1 MTRNGPKPRVVMVD
15 DEKDFRTI
23 VRMWLEPAYEFVGL
37 PDGERLLAELARG
50 NVAAVIL
57 DLHMPGAG
65 GFELCR
71 RMRDDPRFESVPVL
85 FLTGSREDEN
95 YLQNLKAGGDGYLV
109 KPVGPRQLLAALEEL
124 VPSMLEKP
132 TTGVGD

>member
-1 MTRNGPKPRVVMVD
+1 MTRDESKPRVVMVD

-23 VRMWLEPAYEFVGL
+23 VGMWLGPTYDFVGL

-50 NVAAVIL
+50 RVAAVIL
-57 DLHMPGAG
+57 DLYLPGAG

-71 RMRDDPRFESVPVL
+71 RLREDPRFEGVPVL

-95 YLQNLKAGGDGYLV
+95 YLKNLKAGGDGYLA
-109 KPVGPRQLLAALEEL
+109 KPVGRRQLLAALAELIPSLIEEA
-124 VPSMLEKP
+124 